1 MSDMM
6 RLVGGAVA
14 MVAAAGVLAGCGSG
28 SSSAV
33 DPSAGQSTAGS
44 SSPSPSQTT
53 SSSMASDLPAC
64 GEVWQAGAKLP
75 DNYRGCLQG
84 TNETRAD
91 RLGCSS
97 GQRMVRFDNHWYAV
111 LGGRIHHSRD
121 LVHDA
126 QYLHSVR
133 VCRG

>member
-1 MSDMM
+1 M
-6 RLVGGAVA
+6 
-14 MVAAAGVLAGCGSG
+14 AAAGVLAGCGSG

-33 DPSAGQSTAGS
+33 DPGAGQSTAGS

-53 SSSMASDLPAC
+53 SSTASDLPAC

>member
-1 MSDMM
+1 
-6 RLVGGAVA
+6 

-44 SSPSPSQTT
+44 SSPSASQTT
-53 SSSMASDLPAC
+53 SGSTASDLPAC

-75 DNYRGCLQG
+75 HNYRGCVQG

-121 LVHDA
+121 LVHDE

>member
-14 MVAAAGVLAGCGSG
+14 MAAAGVLAGCGSG

-33 DPSAGQSTAGS
+33 DPGAGQSTAGS

-53 SSSMASDLPAC
+53 SSTASDLPAC

-75 DNYRGCLQG
+75 DNYRGCVQG

>member
-1 MSDMM
+1 M
-6 RLVGGAVA
+6 LATAGA
-14 MVAAAGVLAGCGSG
+14 LAGCGS

-33 DPSAGQSTAGS
+33 DSSAGQPTAGS
-44 SSPSPSQTT
+44 SSGSPSHET
-53 SSSMASDLPAC
+53 SSTTASDLPAC
-64 GEVWQAGAKLP
+64 SQVWKPGAKLP
-75 DNYRGCLQG
+75 HDYQGCLQG
-84 TNETRAD
+84 TTEARAD

-111 LGGRIHHSRD
+111 PGGRIHHSKD

>member
-14 MVAAAGVLAGCGSG
+14 MAAAGVLAGCGSG

-33 DPSAGQSTAGS
+33 DPGAGQSTAGS

-53 SSSMASDLPAC
+53 SSTASDLPAC